1 MLRRVDS
8 EGATMYIETSVT
20 VYAATL
26 YTIPEDWNILSCDV
40 TSRIIMPWFHCYVIQ
55 NVA

>member
-8 EGATMYIETSVT
+8 EGVTMYIETSVT

-26 YTIPEDWNILSCDV
+26 YTIPEDWNILNCDV
-40 TSRIIMPWFHCYVIQ
+40 TSRIIMPCFHYYVIQ
-55 NVA
+55 NVT